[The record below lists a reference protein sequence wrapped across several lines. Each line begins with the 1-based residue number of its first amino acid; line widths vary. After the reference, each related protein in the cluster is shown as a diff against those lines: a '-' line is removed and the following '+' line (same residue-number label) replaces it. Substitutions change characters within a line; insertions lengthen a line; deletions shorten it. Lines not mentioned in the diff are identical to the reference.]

1 MRFAI
6 VGAGVIGETHA
17 RLITSLPDESEL
29 VAVVDLE
36 ADRAAALSGKYGGEP
51 MTDLEKA
58 CARPDIDAV
67 SICVPSGLHADA
79 AITALEAG
87 KHVIV
92 EKPIDVTLA
101 AADRLIDVE
110 EQTGLTVAVISQR
123 RFQHAPAFLH
133 QAVADGRLG
142 RITMGIA
149 ESPFWR
155 SQEYYD
161 SGGWRGT
168 VELDGGGALMNQ
180 GIHVVDLL
188 LWMLGEPVEVQA
200 YSGLLAHER
209 IDVEDTVAATVRFR
223 SGAIGSIVAT
233 TAAYPGRPVRL
244 SVYGDRGSAVIEQDD
259 LVAFDTADG
268 GPAAD
273 QASGAR
279 PVADGEPAGE
289 ASVSRSVADAHRA
302 QYLDFIEA
310 VRDGRPPSIGTRD
323 ARRALEMVLGI
334 YASAA
339 TGGPVQ
345 LTGRQ

>member
-1 MRFAI
+1 MKFAV
-6 VGAGVIGETHA
+6 VGAGVIGTTHA
-17 RLITSLPDESEL
+17 RLITSLPDEAEL
-29 VAVVDLE
+29 VAIVDVDAE
-36 ADRAAALSGKYGGEP
+36 RAAALSGEYGGEP
-51 MTDLEKA
+51 MTELEKA

-67 SICVPSGLHADA
+67 SICLPSGMHADA
-79 AITALEAG
+79 AVTALMAG

-101 AADRLIDVE
+101 AADRIIDA
-110 EQTGLTVAVISQR
+110 EQRTGLTVAVISQR
-123 RFQHAPAFLH
+123 RFQRAPAFVH
-133 QAVADGRLG
+133 QAVTDGRLG
-142 RITMGIA
+142 RITSGIA
-149 ESPFWR
+149 ESAFWR

-168 VELDGGGALMNQ
+168 VALDGGGALMNQ

-200 YSGLLAHER
+200 YSDRLAHER

-233 TAAYPGRPVRL
+233 TSAYPGRPVRL

-268 GPAAD
+268 ESVD
-273 QASGAR
+273 QATDAQSA
-279 PVADGEPAGE
+279 ADGEPAGE
-289 ASVSRSVADAHRA
+289 ASVSGSVADAHRD

-310 VRDGRPPSIGTRD
+310 VRDGRPPAIGTRD
-323 ARRALEMVLGI
+323 ARRALEVVLGV
-334 YASAA
+334 YESAR

-345 LTGRQ
+345 LTGRN

>member
-1 MRFAI
+1 MKFAV

-17 RLITSLPDESEL
+17 RLITSLPEGAEL
-29 VAVVDLE
+29 VAVVDVE
-36 ADRAAALSGKYGGEP
+36 AERAAALSGKYGGEP
-51 MTDLEKA
+51 MTDLKQA

-67 SICVPSGLHADA
+67 SICLPSGLHADA

-87 KHVIV
+87 KHVLV

-110 EQTGLTVAVISQR
+110 QQTGLTVSVISQR

-142 RITMGIA
+142 RITVGIA

-200 YSGLLAHER
+200 YSDRLAHER
-209 IDVEDTVAATVRFR
+209 IEVEDTVAATVRFR

-233 TAAYPGRPVRL
+233 TSAYPGRPVRL

-268 GPAAD
+268 GPADRTTA
-273 QASGAR
+273 AR
-279 PVADGEPAGE
+279 SVGDVEPAAE
-289 ASVSRSVADAHRA
+289 R
-302 QYLDFIEA
+302 
-310 VRDGRPPSIGTRD
+310 
-323 ARRALEMVLGI
+323 
-334 YASAA
+334 
-339 TGGPVQ
+339 
-345 LTGRQ
+345 

>member
-1 MRFAI
+1 M
-6 VGAGVIGETHA
+6 T
-17 RLITSLPDESEL
+17 EL
-29 VAVVDLE
+29 A
-36 ADRAAALSGKYGGEP
+36 
-51 MTDLEKA
+51 KA

-67 SICVPSGLHADA
+67 SICLPSGLHADA
-79 AITALEAG
+79 AITALKAG

-92 EKPIDVTLA
+92 EKPIDVSLA

-110 EQTGLTVAVISQR
+110 QETGLTVAVISQR

-142 RITMGIA
+142 RIVTGIA
-149 ESPFWR
+149 ESAFWR

-209 IDVEDTVAATVRFR
+209 IDVEDTVAAAVRFR
-223 SGAIGSIVAT
+223 GGAIGSIVAT

-244 SVYGDRGSAVIEQDD
+244 SVYGDRGSAVIENDD
-259 LVAFDTADG
+259 LVAFT
-268 GPAAD
+268 
-273 QASGAR
+273 
-279 PVADGEPAGE
+279 ADGEPADQVSGARIVDEMLATE
-289 ASVSRSVADAHRA
+289 ASVTRSVADAHSD
-302 QYLDFIEA
+302 QYVDFIAA
-310 VRDGRPPSIGTRD
+310 VRDGRPPAIGTQD
-323 ARRALEMVLGI
+323 ARRALEVVLGV
-334 YASAA
+334 YESAR
-339 TGGPVQ
+339 TGGPVAI
-345 LTGRQ
+345 TGRQ

>member
-1 MRFAI
+1 MKFAV

-17 RLITSLPDESEL
+17 RLITSLPGEAEL
-29 VAVVDLE
+29 VAVVDVE
-36 ADRAAALSGKYGGEP
+36 ADRAAAMSSKYGGEP
-51 MTDLEKA
+51 MTELEKA

-67 SICVPSGLHADA
+67 SICLPSGLHADA

-87 KHVIV
+87 RHVVV

-110 EQTGLTVAVISQR
+110 QRTGLTVAVISQR
-123 RFQHAPAFLH
+123 RFQHAPAFVH
-133 QAVADGRLG
+133 QAVAEGRLG
-142 RITMGIA
+142 RITAGIA
-149 ESPFWR
+149 ESAFWR

-168 VELDGGGALMNQ
+168 VALDGGGALMNQ

-200 YSGLLAHER
+200 YSDLLAHER

-268 GPAAD
+268 EPAD
-273 QASGAR
+273 QARSAQ
-279 PVADGEPAGE
+279 PVADGEPAAE
-289 ASVSRSVADAHRA
+289 ASVSRSVADAHRD
-302 QYLDFIEA
+302 QYLDFIAA
-310 VRDGRPPSIGTRD
+310 VRDGRPPSIGTQD
-323 ARRALEMVLGI
+323 ARRALEVVLGI
-334 YASAA
+334 YESAR

-345 LTGRQ
+345 LSGRQ

>member
-1 MRFAI
+1 MKFAV
-6 VGAGVIGETHA
+6 VGAGVIGATHA
-17 RLITSLPDESEL
+17 RLITSLPEGSEL
-29 VAVVDLE
+29 VAVVDVE
-36 ADRAAALSGKYGGEP
+36 GDRAEALTGKHGGEP
-51 MTDLEKA
+51 MTDLAKA

-67 SICVPSGLHADA
+67 SICLPSGLHADA

-92 EKPIDVTLA
+92 EKPLDVTLA
-101 AADRLIDVE
+101 AADRFIDA
-110 EQTGLTVAVISQR
+110 EQRTGMTVAVISQR
-123 RFQHAPAFLH
+123 RFQQAPAFVH

-142 RITMGIA
+142 RITTGIA
-149 ESPFWR
+149 ESAFWR

-200 YSGLLAHER
+200 YSDRLAHER

-233 TAAYPGRPVRL
+233 TSAYPGRPVRL
-244 SVYGDRGSAVIEQDD
+244 SVYGDQGSAVIEQDD
-259 LVAFDTADG
+259 LVAFDVADG
-268 GPAAD
+268 GTAT
-273 QASGAR
+273 GAHGGG
-279 PVADGEPAGE
+279 DGQPAGE
-289 ASVSRSVADAHRA
+289 ASVTQSVADAHLA
-302 QYLDFIEA
+302 QYVDFIEA
-310 VRDGRPPSIGTRD
+310 VRDSRPPAITTLD
-323 ARRALEMVLGI
+323 ARRALEVVLGV
-334 YASAA
+334 YESAR

-345 LTGRQ
+345 LTGRA

>member
-1 MRFAI
+1 MKFAV

-17 RLITSLPDESEL
+17 RLITSLPDEAEL
-29 VAVVDLE
+29 VAVVDVE
-36 ADRAAALSGKYGGEP
+36 ADRAAAMSSKYGGEP
-51 MTDLEKA
+51 MTELEKA

-67 SICVPSGLHADA
+67 SICLPSGLHADA

-87 KHVIV
+87 KHVVV

-101 AADRLIDVE
+101 AADQLIDVE
-110 EQTGLTVAVISQR
+110 QRTGLTVAVISQR
-123 RFQHAPAFLH
+123 RFQHAPAFVH
-133 QAVADGRLG
+133 QAVAEGRLG
-142 RITMGIA
+142 RLTAGIA
-149 ESPFWR
+149 ESAFWR

-168 VELDGGGALMNQ
+168 AALDGGGALMNQ

-200 YSGLLAHER
+200 YSDLLAHER

-268 GPAAD
+268 EPAN
-273 QASGAR
+273 QARGAQ
-279 PVADGEPAGE
+279 PVADEEPVAE
-289 ASVSRSVADAHRA
+289 ASVSRSVADAHRE
-302 QYLDFIEA
+302 QYLDFIAA
-310 VRDGRPPSIGTRD
+310 VRDGRPPSIGTQD
-323 ARRALEMVLGI
+323 ARRALEVVLGI
-334 YASAA
+334 YESAR
-339 TGGPVQ
+339 TGSPVA

>member
-1 MRFAI
+1 MKFAV

-17 RLITSLPDESEL
+17 RLITSLPEGSEL
-29 VAVVDLE
+29 VAVVDVE
-36 ADRAAALSGKYGGEP
+36 ADRAIALSDKYGGEP
-51 MTDLEKA
+51 MTDLKQA

-67 SICVPSGLHADA
+67 SICLPSGYHADA

-101 AADRLIDVE
+101 AADRLIDAE
-110 EQTGLTVAVISQR
+110 QQTGLTVAVISQR
-123 RFQHAPAFLH
+123 RFQHAPAFMH

-142 RITMGIA
+142 RITTGIA
-149 ESPFWR
+149 ESAFWR

-168 VELDGGGALMNQ
+168 VALDGGGALMNQ

-188 LWMLGEPVEVQA
+188 LWMLGDPVEVQA
-200 YSGLLAHER
+200 YSDRLAHDR
-209 IDVEDTVAATVRFR
+209 IEVEDTVAATVRFR

-233 TAAYPGRPVRL
+233 TSAYPGRPVRL
-244 SVYGDRGSAVIEQDD
+244 SVYGDRGSAVIENDD
-259 LVAFDTADG
+259 LIVFD
-268 GPAAD
+268 AAD
-273 QASGAR
+273 AESTAETQS
-279 PVADGEPAGE
+279 VADGQPAGG
-289 ASVSRSVADAHRA
+289 ASVTQSVADAHRD

-323 ARRALEMVLGI
+323 ARRALEVVLGI
-334 YASAA
+334 YESAR
-339 TGGPVQ
+339 TGAPVH
-345 LTGRQ
+345 LTGRD

>member
-1 MRFAI
+1 MKFAL
-6 VGAGVIGETHA
+6 VGAGAIGETHA
-17 RLITSLPDESEL
+17 RLISSLPDEAEL
-29 VAVVDLE
+29 VAVVDVE

-51 MTDLEKA
+51 MSDLKQA

-67 SICVPSGLHADA
+67 SICLPSGLHADA

-110 EQTGLTVAVISQR
+110 QRTELTVAVISQR
-123 RFQHAPAFLH
+123 RFQPAPAFVH
-133 QAVADGRLG
+133 QAVATGRLG
-142 RITMGIA
+142 RITAGIA

-200 YSGLLAHER
+200 YSELLAHER

-223 SGAIGSIVAT
+223 SGAIGSILAT

-268 GPAAD
+268 EPTD
-273 QASGAR
+273 QASAA
-279 PVADGEPAGE
+279 PPDTTGEHAGE
-289 ASVSRSVADAHRA
+289 ASVSRSVADAHRD
-302 QYLDFIEA
+302 QYLDFIAA
-310 VRDGRPPSIGTRD
+310 VRDGRPPAIGTRD
-323 ARRALEMVLGI
+323 ARRALELVLGI
-334 YASAA
+334 YESAR
-339 TGGPVQ
+339 TGAPVQ
-345 LTGRQ
+345 LTGRE